1 MKHIITPT
9 ATSNAEKKQYLNA
22 NGWSERLVADNWI
35 NNADAEA
42 GHVNIEWGGLRLD
55 EAYNRCRWQIFKG
68 NFLRVIKKTFCSN
81 PTYRNAIAL
90 CLLQIGELVKKLS
103 DEFVQSHTTI
113 PWKAIRGMRNVVAH
127 EYGHIDID
135 TIWETSETGII
146 ELRDF
151 CAAQIRL
158 QQGQNSFSDLTIS

>member
-1 MKHIITPT
+1 MTIP
-9 ATSNAEKKQYLNA
+9 
-22 NGWSERLVADNWI
+22 
-35 NNADAEA
+35 
-42 GHVNIEWGGLRLD
+42 
-55 EAYNRCRWQIFKG
+55 NRDIQILQKIQGYCDDIMFTHTEYD
-68 NFLRVIKKTFCSN
+68 R
-81 PTYRNAIAL
+81 IAL

>member
-1 MKHIITPT
+1 MTIPNRDIQILQKIQGYCDDIMFTHTEYDR
-9 ATSNAEKKQYLNA
+9 N
-22 NGWSERLVADNWI
+22 
-35 NNADAEA
+35 
-42 GHVNIEWGGLRLD
+42 
-55 EAYNRCRWQIFKG
+55 YN
-68 NFLRVIKKTFCSN
+68 TFCSN

-113 PWKAIRGMRNVVAH
+113 
-127 EYGHIDID
+127 
-135 TIWETSETGII
+135 WETSETGII